1 MDCAEDHTGAA
12 GSNATAAMVSALPR
26 KHRESVLT
34 IWFIVSSA
42 APLAGQAR
50 HRGNYSRFIDAVGV
64 RDRANRRRPFAMGSM
79 LEYDLVV
86 IGSGPGGQKAAI
98 AAAKLGKTVAV
109 VERGRMLGGVCVNT
123 GTIPSKTL
131 REAVVYLTGMSQREM
146 YGASYRV
153 KEKITPGDLLART
166 THVITKEQ
174 DVVRNQLMRNRVDLH
189 TGHARF
195 LDEHTVC
202 VDDQTRG
209 ERTTVRGEYIV
220 IATGTKPARPTGVEF
235 DEDRVLDSDGI
246 LDLKSLPTTMVVVGA
261 GVIGIEYA
269 SMFAALGTKVT
280 VVEKRDSMLEF
291 CDPEIIEALKFHLRD
306 LAVTF
311 RFGEEVTAVDV
322 GAAGTV
328 TTLASGKQIPAETV
342 MYSAGR
348 QGQTEHLDLPN
359 AGLET
364 DNRGRIVVDSQ
375 FQTKVDHIYAV
386 GDVIGFPA
394 LAATSM
400 DQGRLAA
407 YHAFGEPAKG
417 MTDLQPIGI
426 YSIPEVSY
434 VGATEVDLTKNAIPY
449 EVGVS
454 RYRELARGQIAGDS
468 YGMLKLLVH
477 TESLKLLG
485 VHIFGTSATEMVHI
499 GQAVMGCGGTVEYLV
514 DAVFNYPTFSEAYK
528 VAALDVMNKL
538 RALNQFRT

>member
-1 MDCAEDHTGAA
+1 
-12 GSNATAAMVSALPR
+12 MV
-26 KHRESVLT
+26 
-34 IWFIVSSA
+34 
-42 APLAGQAR
+42 
-50 HRGNYSRFIDAVGV
+50 
-64 RDRANRRRPFAMGSM
+64 
-79 LEYDLVV
+79 EYDLVV

-98 AAAKLGKTVAV
+98 AAAKLGKRVAV

-131 REAVVYLTGMSQREM
+131 REAVVYLTGMNQREL
-146 YGASYRV
+146 YGESYRV
-153 KEKITPGDLLART
+153 KEKITPADLLSRT
-166 THVITKEQ
+166 QHVIGKEQ
-174 DVVRNQLMRNRVDLH
+174 DVVRNQLMRNRIDLIS
-189 TGHARF
+189 GHARF
-195 LDEHTVC
+195 LDAHTVL
-202 VDDQTRG
+202 VDEPARG
-209 ERTTVRGEYIV
+209 ERTTVSGEYIV
-220 IATGTKPARPTGVEF
+220 VATGTTPARPDGVEF
-235 DEDRVLDSDGI
+235 DEHRVLDSDGI
-246 LDLKSLPTTMVVVGA
+246 LDLRTLPTSMVVVGA

-280 VVEKRDSMLEF
+280 VVEKRESMLDF
-291 CDPEIIEALKFHLRD
+291 CDPEIVESLKFHLRD

-311 RFGEEVTAVDV
+311 RFGEEVTAVHV
-322 GAAGTV
+322 GTNGTV

-348 QGQTEHLDLPN
+348 QGQTENLDVEN
-359 AGLET
+359 AGLEV
-364 DNRGRIVVDSQ
+364 DNRGRLFVDDNYC
-375 FQTKVDHIYAV
+375 TKVDHIYAV

-407 YHAFGEPAKG
+407 YHAFGEPAKNI
-417 MTDLQPIGI
+417 TDLQPIGI
-426 YSIPEVSY
+426 YSIPEISY
-434 VGATEVDLTKNAIPY
+434 VGATEVELTKNSIPY
-449 EVGVS
+449 EVGVA

-468 YGMLKLLVH
+468 YGMLKLLVS
-477 TESLKLLG
+477 TDDLRLLG

-538 RALNQFRT
+538 RELDQFRV